1 MSDRPIEGLPTV
13 VSGTLP
19 SPFDLAA
26 NVERKFNAEGRFT
39 RSGRAG
45 KGGAAVFVINKK
57 YLQQRDTVWGS
68 NFGQVTTQA
77 NSPRTHAIDGEV
89 KEVKV

>member
-1 MSDRPIEGLPTV
+1 
-13 VSGTLP
+13 
-19 SPFDLAA
+19 
-26 NVERKFNAEGRFT
+26 
-39 RSGRAG
+39 
-45 KGGAAVFVINKK
+45 VIT
-57 YLQQRDTVWGS
+57 QRGWFPVQPRDTVWGS